1 MVSNELNQLVSGQKE
16 LELRYQTILAKKLD
30 LMSSTKNQDRL
41 TEVEKEV
48 IEAGADLKNSTHVFG
63 RSLRQNPLTGDNMVK
78 VQEDRYSICC
88 QKEVPWQVIQPRPL
102 KGEFWSLCT
111 NFLIWF

>member
-48 IEAGADLKNSTHVFG
+48 TEAGADLKNSTHVFG

-78 VQEDRYSICC
+78 VQEDRYSMCC
-88 QKEVPWQVIQPRPL
+88 QK
-102 KGEFWSLCT
+102 
-111 NFLIWF
+111 